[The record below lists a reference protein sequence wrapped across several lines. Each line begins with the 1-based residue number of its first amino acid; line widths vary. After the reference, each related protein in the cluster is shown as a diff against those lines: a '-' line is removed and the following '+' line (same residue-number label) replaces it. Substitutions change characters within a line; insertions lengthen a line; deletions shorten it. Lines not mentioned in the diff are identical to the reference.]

1 MQTRA
6 RGRTERT
13 PRTCT
18 NKHAHLSYSASCP
31 ARPYFPGGP
40 IGSLQ
45 ARLRHGGD
53 VGSQQKGPVKIRSRP
68 SMPTSVCKKDIR
80 TLWRAP
86 QKTGRGTGRTIGHAR
101 NRRAVDT
108 LEHVSHLQLPA
119 VLCRPALRERFHNL
133 LASTSEAVDSVTLGE
148 GEHA

>member
-1 MQTRA
+1 
-6 RGRTERT
+6 
-13 PRTCT
+13 
-18 NKHAHLSYSASCP
+18 
-31 ARPYFPGGP
+31 
-40 IGSLQ
+40 
-45 ARLRHGGD
+45 
-53 VGSQQKGPVKIRSRP
+53 
-68 SMPTSVCKKDIR
+68 MPTSVCKKDIR

-133 LASTSEAVDSVTLGE
+133 LASASEAAVSVTSSE
-148 GEHA
+148 GKHA